1 MSTHEKYPTDLTD
14 AQWQLIYPL
23 LPLPKWQ
30 PGGPGCPPCDRRGV
44 VNGLVYL
51 TKTGCQWRM
60 LPKTFGA
67 WQTVYGYFNRWSRQG
82 VWRQVMEAL
91 TQQER
96 HRQGRKPTPSAGCVD
111 SQSVKMANQ
120 RGPKGYDGGKKI
132 NGRKRHVLVD
142 TLGLILGVC
151 VTAADGGD
159 RDGLMRLLTA
169 YFSAGVQRLRKLW
182 VDGGYAGE
190 ELKAWV
196 GALKKT
202 HTIDLEVVE
211 RKGKGFQVLPRRWV
225 VERTFAWL
233 FHYRRHSKD
242 YEVLTRNS
250 EALIQIAM
258 IHLLV
263 KRLAA

>member
-1 MSTHEKYPTDLTD
+1 MGITH
-14 AQWQLIYPL
+14 
-23 LPLPKWQ
+23 
-30 PGGPGCPPCDRRGV
+30 
-44 VNGLVYL
+44 
-51 TKTGCQWRM
+51 
-60 LPKTFGA
+60 
-67 WQTVYGYFNRWSRQG
+67 
-82 VWRQVMEAL
+82 
-91 TQQER
+91 
-96 HRQGRKPTPSAGCVD
+96 
-111 SQSVKMANQ
+111 
-120 RGPKGYDGGKKI
+120 
-132 NGRKRHVLVD
+132 
-142 TLGLILGVC
+142 
-151 VTAADGGD
+151 
-159 RDGLMRLLTA
+159 
-169 YFSAGVQRLRKLW
+169 FSAGVQRLRKLW

-211 RKGKGFQVLPRRWV
+211 RKGKGFQLLPRRWV
-225 VERTFAWL
+225 VERTFAGL

>member
-1 MSTHEKYPTDLTD
+1 
-14 AQWQLIYPL
+14 
-23 LPLPKWQ
+23 
-30 PGGPGCPPCDRRGV
+30 
-44 VNGLVYL
+44 
-51 TKTGCQWRM
+51 
-60 LPKTFGA
+60 
-67 WQTVYGYFNRWSRQG
+67 
-82 VWRQVMEAL
+82 
-91 TQQER
+91 
-96 HRQGRKPTPSAGCVD
+96 
-111 SQSVKMANQ
+111 MATQ
-120 RGPKGYDGGKKI
+120 RGTKGYDGGKKV
-132 NGRKRHVLVD
+132 NGRKRHLLVD

-151 VTAADGGD
+151 VTAADRGD

-211 RKGKGFQVLPRRWV
+211 RKGKGFQLLPRRWV